1 MPNTT
6 TRTDRGARPEHR
18 WRLLTLLATYR
29 VLLSAL
35 LALVYFF
42 YPDSHPYFGQ
52 REPLLFALVSLLY
65 FASTIVAALFV
76 TLRQPGF
83 HHQVYLMI
91 FADIVAIVLLM
102 HATGGIGSGSGI
114 GMLLL
119 ISLAISTTLIDT
131 RAALTFAA
139 LATVAVLA
147 EQLYAVLYLGAS
159 TGGYIQAGL
168 FGIAL
173 FAIAVLASNLSQR
186 LKSSEYLAHQRGA
199 ELARL
204 SELNNYI
211 IQHMQAGLAVVDDNS
226 VLRMANE
233 AAWQL
238 LDMPVA
244 PPRAPLDQVSPALA
258 RALNR
263 WREQPDG
270 DDNLDVNLP
279 GERQLNLQFTRIGLA
294 EHQGIML
301 LIKDIGEVNRQ
312 ATRMKLASLGKLTAS
327 IAHEIRNPLGAIGH
341 AAQLLGESPDLSDA
355 DRRLTQII
363 HDNTERVNRVIEDV
377 LGLSR
382 RTQAA
387 FEALRLA
394 DWLDKLIKDNQ
405 VGLNLDDGR
414 WRIAIKPEDT
424 RVAADPSQ
432 LAQIVINI
440 VRNAIEH
447 GGQPMKSLKIT
458 LCGGL
463 TRESSNPVLDIIDN
477 GKGIPPDTVDRI
489 FEPFFTT
496 RNSGTGL
503 GLYIVRELAELND
516 IDLRYIPPPTGGS
529 CFRLTFKGR
538 P

>member
-6 TRTDRGARPEHR
+6 TTDLGRRPGRR

-42 YPDSHPYFGQ
+42 YPDSHQYFGQ

-65 FASTIVAALFV
+65 FASTVIAALLV
-76 TLRQPGF
+76 TLRQPAF

-91 FADIVAIVLLM
+91 FSDIVAIVLLM
-102 HATGGIGSGSGI
+102 HASGGIGSGI

-139 LATVAVLA
+139 LAAVSVLA
-147 EQLYAVLYLGAS
+147 EQLYAVLYLDAPTS
-159 TGGYIQAGL
+159 GYVQAGL
-168 FGIAL
+168 FGIAV

-244 PPRAPLDQVSPALA
+244 PPRAPLEEISPALA
-258 RALNR
+258 RALNH
-263 WREQPDG
+263 WREQRG
-270 DDNLDVNLP
+270 SIDNLDVNLP

-301 LIKDIGEVNRQ
+301 LIKDSGEVNRQ

-341 AAQLLGESPDLSDA
+341 AAQLLGESPELNDA

-382 RTQAA
+382 RTQAT

-394 DWLDKLIKDNQ
+394 DWLDKLITDNQ
-405 VGLNLDDGR
+405 AGLGLGDKR
-414 WRIAIKPEDT
+414 WRIAITPKNT
-424 RVAADPSQ
+424 RVIADPSQ

-440 VRNAIEH
+440 VRNAVVH
-447 GGQPMKSLKIT
+447 GGQPMESLKIT

-463 TRESSNPVLDIIDN
+463 TRESKNPVLDIIDN
-477 GKGIPPDTVDRI
+477 GNGIPPDTVNRI

-538 P
+538 L